1 MTANAVAKIGT
12 TRQTTRKITSYSGE
26 EKQIRR
32 AEGKLGVKLQTGT
45 EKQEKTGK
53 TEKLGK
59 EDETVRKPENKTV
72 RKITSS
78 EGEGES
84 GERNE
89 GTRGQQ
95 G

>member
-1 MTANAVAKIGT
+1 MGK
-12 TRQTTRKITSYSGE
+12 KS
-26 EKQIRR
+26 KL
-32 AEGKLGVKLQTGT
+32 EGQKEKLGVKLQTGT

-59 EDETVRKPENKTV
+59 EDVTVRKPENKTV

-89 GTRGQQ
+89 GTRGQH